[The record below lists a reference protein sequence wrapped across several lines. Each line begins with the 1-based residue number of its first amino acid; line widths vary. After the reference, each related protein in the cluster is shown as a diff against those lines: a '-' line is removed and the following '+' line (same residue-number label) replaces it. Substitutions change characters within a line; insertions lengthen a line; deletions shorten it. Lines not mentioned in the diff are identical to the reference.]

1 MITVYSNWSKAD
13 CSR

>member
-1 MITVYSNWSKAD
+1 MITVYSNWSKVD